1 MSEQTIRRKPYTSDL
16 TDAQWDLLTP
26 FVSINTGRGTKNTHP
41 LREILNAI
49 FYINVNS
56 CKWADLPRDFPPPT
70 SVSYHYGKWTRNGTW
85 RRINDALRDS
95 PELVNS
101 DPYGQGWMIEITP
114 NDRGELDELLTHE
127 AYTKLVAE
135 S

>member
-1 MSEQTIRRKPYTSDL
+1 
-16 TDAQWDLLTP
+16 
-26 FVSINTGRGTKNTHP
+26 VSGTVSKV
-41 LREILNAI
+41 NA
-49 FYINVNS
+49 
-56 CKWADLPRDFPPPT
+56 
-70 SVSYHYGKWTRNGTW
+70 
-85 RRINDALRDS
+85 ALRDS

-114 NDRGELDELLTHE
+114 NDRGELDELLTHD